1 MHITRCIAALS
12 LVLVAAGCSKTTENT
27 TEEVATEVEDATEA
41 VEEDAAEAEDTAE
54 ADTAEADTAEA
65 EAEADTEN
73 AATAE
78 GVMSYADYVA
88 AAVDTPAPE
97 MSWYRWPLGNA
108 ASPSWSRTESGFL
121 G

>member
-1 MHITRCIAALS
+1 MKKSLLVTLALS

-65 EAEADTEN
+65 EAEAETEN

-88 AAVDTPAPE
+88 AAVDTEVCVETYAFCLQ
-97 MSWYRWPLGNA
+97 S
-108 ASPSWSRTESGFL
+108 
-121 G
+121 